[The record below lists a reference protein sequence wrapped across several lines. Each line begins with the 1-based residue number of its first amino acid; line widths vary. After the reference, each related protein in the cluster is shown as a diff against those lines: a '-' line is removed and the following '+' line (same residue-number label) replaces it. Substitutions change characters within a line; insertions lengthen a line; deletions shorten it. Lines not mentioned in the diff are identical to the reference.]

1 MAEESPQQLLTSE
14 THLLEMLGQGAPM
27 LEILNELCNFIDTQ
41 SPGAI
46 STFFLLDSNG
56 RRFRSVAG
64 GKAAKRWNDA
74 IDHLRVERCAPFCGP
89 DGDID
94 SDPLFV
100 AHREAARRQGLDVA
114 RSMPVFSRE
123 RQMLGALVLFCPQT
137 QRPSEQSVQIM
148 ERAIHLASI
157 AIECHRNE
165 EELREFSRRL
175 NQSQDEERRRIA
187 RELHDSTG
195 QKLTVLAMNLAMAEK
210 QAAAQGQTLNE
221 TLTQCSSLISNIADE
236 IRTLSYLLHPP
247 MLDECGL
254 DSAIAWYVRGINQR
268 NALHVEMQMPR
279 KLQRLSKEAELA
291 VFRIVQASLTNIHLH
306 SGSDKATVRIKQDGE
321 GCTVIVSDTGH
332 GIPDAVL
339 DRSSQTKGLGV
350 GILGMRERVKQLGGR
365 LEIETSGKGTR
376 VKAMIP
382 GHHFRTARAV
392 RHRHFIA
399 EVQAEKIISNEDKVY
414 LDDSPRT

>member
-1 MAEESPQQLLTSE
+1 
-14 THLLEMLGQGAPM
+14 
-27 LEILNELCNFIDTQ
+27 
-41 SPGAI
+41 
-46 STFFLLDSNG
+46 
-56 RRFRSVAG
+56 
-64 GKAAKRWNDA
+64 
-74 IDHLRVERCAPFCGP
+74 
-89 DGDID
+89 
-94 SDPLFV
+94 
-100 AHREAARRQGLDVA
+100 
-114 RSMPVFSRE
+114 
-123 RQMLGALVLFCPQT
+123 
-137 QRPSEQSVQIM
+137 M

-195 QKLTVLAMNLAMAEK
+195 QKLSVLAMNLAMAEK

-339 DRSSQTKGLGV
+339 DRSSQTKGLAS
-350 GILGMRERVKQLGGR
+350 EYW
-365 LEIETSGKGTR
+365 E
-376 VKAMIP
+376 
-382 GHHFRTARAV
+382 
-392 RHRHFIA
+392 
-399 EVQAEKIISNEDKVY
+399 
-414 LDDSPRT
+414 